1 MSTRTCPSCG
11 APLSNIFGQKTVE
24 CDFCGVEVQLIY
36 DSHTEIG
43 QLSDQRFLRLWDRAI
58 NSYEKCNFSKSSEIV
73 ESLLEKLIESNNF
86 TEDLV
91 KVYDLKFSI
100 LIDSFFIDRNFTG
113 KLDNSLSNSAFSKFP
128 TLTISNFFTEILERY
143 EDVVDNLPKEL
154 KFTFA
159 NYCFQEFFYLFGG
172 NLLVCAEE
180 SLEKISKQ
188 KFTYSQE
195 VAAFYYFSFI
205 VKIYYS
211 SIKFIEG
218 VYPKTRNKEEINLIK
233 ETCINIKKAYS
244 TYLSQRFEKKNKRG
258 TFIDYKI
265 LFSKINIKER
275 MSFDG
280 DESIYEEF
288 FELKENFENKWIAE
302 EAKEID
308 RHIEIQR
315 REEDEI
321 LKQKLLEEEMLR
333 KQEISKQNEIKKEKI
348 EKLRYMVILS
358 VFIVVIV
365 GVPIGVGTYNFSQY
379 QRSKREAK
387 LEEERRKKILKLQES
402 GAWKRELIKK
412 EYGNKIVKVDPML
425 GTQVLPL
432 IKKDISYKNKTI
444 NYSNGDK
451 YIGEM
456 RNDKRHGRG
465 TYIWASGSK
474 FSGEFEND
482 FKTDGTYTYVSGNVY
497 KGEFL
502 NEKKHGQG
510 TFLWVNGNKYVGG
523 FFNEKKHGQGT
534 FFWVN
539 GAKYVGQWR
548 NDYMHGKGIMYYS
561 NGDKYVG
568 EYKNDK
574 RHGQGTYSFSSGNTY
589 HSGEWRY
596 DKKYY

>member
-11 APLSNIFGQKTVE
+11 APLGNIFGQKTVE

-128 TLTISNFFTEILERY
+128 TLTISNFFTEILETY

-244 TYLSQRFEKKNKRG
+244 SYLSQRFEKKNKRG

-308 RHIEIQR
+308 RYIEIQR
-315 REEDEI
+315 IEEDEI

-348 EKLRYMVILS
+348 EKLRYMVVLS
-358 VFIVVIV
+358 FFIVFII
-365 GVPIGVGTYNFSQY
+365 GVPMGVGIYNFSQY
-379 QRSKREAK
+379 QRSNLESK
-387 LEEERRKKILKLQES
+387 LEEERREKIKKIYES
-402 GAWKRELIKK
+402 SAWKRELIKEK
-412 EYGNKIVKVDPML
+412 YGNY
-425 GTQVLPL
+425 Q
-432 IKKDISYKNKTI
+432 NKTI
-444 NYSNGDK
+444 NYTSGDK
-451 YIGEM
+451 YVGQVKDDKRNGYGTYTWSDGAKYVGYYI
-456 RNDKRHGRG
+456 NDKRHGKG
-465 TYIWASGSK
+465 TMTWSDGSGRKYVGDWINGKRHGQGTMTWSN
-474 FSGEFEND
+474 GEKYVGQMEDDKMNGY
-482 FKTDGTYTYVSGNVY
+482 GTYTWPDGAKYVGQV
-497 KGEFL
+497 KD
-502 NEKKHGQG
+502 EKKHGQG
-510 TFLWVNGNKYVGG
+510 TMTW
-523 FFNEKKHGQGT
+523 
-534 FFWVN
+534 
-539 GAKYVGQWR
+539 
-548 NDYMHGKGIMYYS
+548 S
-561 NGDKYVG
+561 NGDIW
-568 EYKNDK
+568 
-574 RHGQGTYSFSSGNTY
+574 
-589 HSGEWRY
+589 SGEFRY
-596 DKKYY
+596 GKMFRKGY

>member
-308 RHIEIQR
+308 RYIEIQR
-315 REEDEI
+315 IEEDEI

-348 EKLRYMVILS
+348 EKLRYMFALS
-358 VFIVVIV
+358 FFIVGII
-365 GVPIGVGTYNFSQY
+365 GVPMGVGIYNFSQY
-379 QRSKREAK
+379 QRSNLEAK
-387 LEEERRKKILKLQES
+387 LEEERREKIKKIYES
-402 GAWKRELIKK
+402 SAWKRELIK
-412 EYGNKIVKVDPML
+412 ERYGNY
-425 GTQVLPL
+425 Q
-432 IKKDISYKNKTI
+432 NKTI
-444 NYSNGDK
+444 NYTSGDK
-451 YIGEM
+451 YVGQVKD
-456 RNDKRHGRG
+456 DKRNG
-465 TYIWASGSK
+465 Y
-474 FSGEFEND
+474 
-482 FKTDGTYTYVSGNVY
+482 GTYTWSD
-497 KGEFL
+497 
-502 NEKKHGQG
+502 
-510 TFLWVNGNKYVGG
+510 
-523 FFNEKKHGQGT
+523 
-534 FFWVN
+534 
-539 GAKYVGQWR
+539 GAKYVG
-548 NDYMHGKGIMYYS
+548 YYI
-561 NGDKYVG
+561 
-568 EYKNDK
+568 NDK
-574 RHGQGTYSFSSGNTY
+574 RHGQGTMTWSDGSGRKYVGDWINGKRHGQGTMTWANGEKYVGQMEDDKMNGYGTY
-589 HSGEWRY
+589 TWPDGAKYVGQVKDEKKHGQGTMTWANGDIWSGEFRY
-596 DKKYY
+596 GKMFRKGY